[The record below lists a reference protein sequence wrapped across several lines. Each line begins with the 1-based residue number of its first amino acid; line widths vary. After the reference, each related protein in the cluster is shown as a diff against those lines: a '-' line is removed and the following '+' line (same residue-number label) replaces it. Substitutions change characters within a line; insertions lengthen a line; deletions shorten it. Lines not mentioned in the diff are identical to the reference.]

1 MLEASVL
8 SHRPRSRVESG
19 GLIWDPGV
27 CSPRKKLTFRGPD
40 MAENASIV
48 VQSNIPKCKD

>member
-8 SHRPRSRVESG
+8 SDRPRSRVESG
-19 GLIWDPGV
+19 ALIWDPGV

-40 MAENASIV
+40 MAKNASIL
-48 VQSNIPKCKD
+48 VQSNLPKCKD